1 MEEFEDL
8 PLLPAELEEKL
19 DSIKQPYGG
28 LFGNSVL
35 ARVIREIVAD
45 PCREFRPKSLE
56 ILTSSSAPR
65 IKNAL
70 DTLTA
75 LGILKKISDDTQR
88 PVYMVNFESKRL
100 TALTFLAY
108 AVTDDRDGTECMDA
122 AIKDYYDYALR
133 EKFEPSA
140 STDKIV
146 NYTLNIV
153 RNEIHYIVGDASKV
167 CTSGPEHIDL
177 TGTYPVAASG
187 GA

>member
-19 DSIKQPYGG
+19 GSIKQPYGG

-75 LGILKKISDDTQR
+75 LEILKKISDDTQR
-88 PVYMVNFESKRL
+88 PVYVVNFESKRL

-108 AVTDDRDGTECMDA
+108 AVTDDRDGTECMYA

-133 EKFEPSA
+133 EKYEPSA
-140 STDKIV
+140 STDQIV

-153 RNEIHYIVGDASKV
+153 KNEILYIVGDASKI
-167 CTSGPEHIDL
+167 CSSGQEHIDL
-177 TGTYPVAASG
+177 TGVYPVAASG